1 MTSHISGT
9 LTIGFGNSDT
19 KAIDFFFSGE
29 DSVDN
34 NRGAVYKLLNTVIDF
49 YMENI
54 KDDAMDYSS
63 RSDLENILKGIILSV
78 SVSPYFDNNELEEK
92 KYEWRKTKMRIQKF
106 NARFDFNKWKAG
118 EAKEFMCV
126 DITEEQIGFIE
137 VRHENR
143 TIRV

>member
-1 MTSHISGT
+1 MTSHINGT

-19 KAIDFFFSGE
+19 KEIDFFFSGE
-29 DSVDN
+29 DSLEN
-34 NRGAVYKLLNTVIDF
+34 NRGAVYKLLNTVMDF

-54 KDDAMDYSS
+54 KDDAMDTVS

-78 SVSPYFDNNELEEK
+78 SVSPYFNNNELEEK
-92 KYEWRKTKMRIQKF
+92 KYTWRKTKMRIQKF

-118 EAKEFMCV
+118 EAKEFFCI
-126 DITEEQIGFIE
+126 DITEEQIGFSTNPIE
-137 VRHENR
+137 HR

>member
-1 MTSHISGT
+1 MISHINGT

-29 DSVDN
+29 DSLEN
-34 NRGAVYKLLNTVIDF
+34 NKGAVYKLLNTVVDF

-78 SVSPYFDNNELEEK
+78 NMSPFFNSNELEEK
-92 KYEWRKTKMRIQKF
+92 KYTWRKTKMRIQKF
-106 NARFDFNKWKAG
+106 NARFDFNEWKSG
-118 EAKEFMCV
+118 KTKEFFCI
-126 DITEEQIGFIE
+126 DITEEQIGF
-137 VRHENR
+137 VENP
-143 TIRV
+143 TQTRVMRV